1 MTSPVQRAAARFVL
15 NGEGWTGRSCFS
27 YGGHYDPANTS
38 FGAMVACN
46 EFVLE
51 PGAGFGP
58 HRHAGVDVVTT
69 VLSGV
74 LTHVEGS
81 VSQQRDL
88 GSYVFRTGPGVSH
101 DERNDGDVPVR
112 FVQAWF
118 LPGTADWRPQWH
130 EPAPGAEVSVD
141 AAAFALVVAGELA
154 LDGDVL
160 EAGDSLR
167 AVEPVTLVAK
177 TAAHLLAWPC

>member
-1 MTSPVQRAAARFVL
+1 MTSAVQRAAARFVL

-69 VLSGV
+69 VLSGT
-74 LTHVEGS
+74 LTHVDG
-81 VSQQRDL
+81 DL
-88 GSYVFRTGPGVSH
+88 REERGPGSYVFRTGGGAEH
-101 DERNDGDVPVR
+101 DERNEGDVPVR

-118 LPGTADWRPQWH
+118 LPGTADRRPLVH
-130 EPAPGAEVSVD
+130 ASGVT
-141 AAAFALVVAGELA
+141 ALVAGAFVLVVDGQLELDDEL
-154 LDGDVL
+154 LD
-160 EAGDSLR
+160 AGDSARVSEPAVLR
-167 AVEPVTLVAK
+167 AGG
-177 TAAHLLAWPC
+177 TALLYLC

>member
-1 MTSPVQRAAARFVL
+1 MTRAVQAGAARFVL
-15 NGEGWTGRSCFS
+15 NGEGWTGRACFS
-27 YGGHYDPANTS
+27 YGSHYDPDNTS
-38 FGAMVACN
+38 FGALVACN

-69 VLSGV
+69 VLSGT
-74 LTHVEGS
+74 LTHVEG
-81 VSQQRDL
+81 DL
-88 GSYVFRTGPGVSH
+88 RRPRGPGSYVFRTGPGAEH

-118 LPGTADWRPQWH
+118 LPGTADRRPQWH
-130 EPAPGAEVSVD
+130 EPAAGVEVAVGPT
-141 AAAFALVVAGELA
+141 AFALVVAGELG
-154 LDGDVL
+154 LGGDLL

-167 AVEPVTLVAK
+167 ADEPVTLVAR
-177 TAAHLLAWPC
+177 TAAHLLVWPC